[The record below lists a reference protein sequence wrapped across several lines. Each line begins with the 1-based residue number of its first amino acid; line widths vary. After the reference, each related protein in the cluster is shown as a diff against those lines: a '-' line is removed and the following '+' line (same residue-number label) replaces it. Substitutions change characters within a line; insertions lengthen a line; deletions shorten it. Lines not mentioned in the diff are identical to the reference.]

1 MLRWMKSVALLLS
14 VTAIGSATSCVYF
27 NSYYNAEK
35 YFRQAE
41 EARAEAEAVGNDG
54 VVGGRNRTQYLTLYD
69 KAVRKASIVL
79 EKYPESDLVE
89 DAMFVAGRA
98 LYWQRDYQYAMR
110 SFRDLELNFPDSQ
123 YFDRARLWRGLTLLA
138 LGQTEE
144 ARALLG
150 DLVREGSAVGDRA
163 GMRLG
168 EIATAAGD
176 RRGAI
181 VEYNRTLETFP
192 ESPLKSQIWVRIGE
206 MHVDIGG
213 PARLDSAMAAFDRAL
228 ESFPADSVRYRA
240 GLNRGRVQYLQGE
253 ADAALMTY
261 RELLSQGKFRT
272 WEGETRILIGR
283 YYRERELLPEALA
296 EFERV
301 RDDFP
306 QTAVA
311 AMALYETGLLYLQ
324 KQGQRER
331 AQEYFAEVSLEK
343 RGSRADSLAN
353 VIQGTCAELDGLI
366 EQIWIADST
375 AAAILYPVEVMVP
388 LVVADADSSASDT
401 AAVKVPIAAVP
412 EVVPA
417 STKVVE
423 LPPALQGYV
432 VATDSSGH
440 WLPLVPRPGWRNV
453 DAQQQDAD
461 RTRQRRPPRRP
472 TGSSTLEEHLFMVAE
487 LYRDRLLLPDSA
499 AVVYQS
505 IAARFPT
512 SAQRSRALYSFA
524 WIQFE
529 QLHDAPAARP
539 YLEQLVREYGTTA
552 HANAARRLLQLPL
565 ERTAEEQAAEVFR
578 EIEDVKST
586 EPGRPE
592 RWIPQLDMLVRDF
605 PGTVTAARAA
615 YLAAWATE
623 NVVYDSAAAEARYD
637 SVASRFPRTTYAELV
652 QRRRRSQ
659 KEGFLAKMER
669 DLKTLGTALRTEE
682 RLTFIAAEPDSVDST
697 SMSRKYLGFAMRAH
711 RREQF
716 EQAERLYESSLYE
729 QRGRNG
735 DAHAGLGDVAWRQG
749 YCEDAV
755 DHLRMALKE
764 KASSLLPQYRLFQ
777 YHLQQSQEDSAN
789 HYLRLVTRNDRN
801 NPDVLAVIDRFPTIA
816 SAEPE
821 MLEVDQLETISL
833 EPDDNNLR
841 LTTAFFGVVEPP
853 LVRSSVVAQYPP
865 EGNDSASVVVDVLVT
880 RDGRSDSV
888 RVFRGDEPFASEAI
902 RVVTGY
908 RYYAAENRKEEPLN
922 VWVELVIPFSPPTLT
937 PVGAALPAA
946 ASADAAIP
954 KAVTETRTE

>member
-1 MLRWMKSVALLLS
+1 MKSIALLLS

-41 EARAEAEAVGNDG
+41 QARAKAEAVGNDG
-54 VVGGRNRTQYLTLYD
+54 AVGGRNRTQYLTLYD
-69 KAVRKASIVL
+69 QAVRKASIVL

-123 YFDRARLWRGLTLLA
+123 YFDRARLWRGRTLLA

-144 ARALLG
+144 AGALLG
-150 DLVREGSAVGDRA
+150 DLVRERSAVGDRA
-163 GMRLG
+163 GMHLG
-168 EIATAAGD
+168 ELATAAGD

-181 VEYNRTLETFP
+181 VEYRRTLEAFP
-192 ESPLKSQIWVRIGE
+192 ESPLKSQLWVRIGE
-206 MHVDIGG
+206 VHVDIGG

-228 ESFPADSVRYRA
+228 KSSPADSVRYRA

-253 ADAALMTY
+253 ADAALETY
-261 RELLSQGKFRT
+261 RALLSQGKFRA
-272 WEGETRILIGR
+272 WEGDTRILIGR

-296 EFERV
+296 EFEHV

-375 AAAILYPVEVMVP
+375 AAAILYPVEVMAP
-388 LVVADADSSASDT
+388 PVVAGADSGAIDT
-401 AAVKVPIAAVP
+401 AAVKVLVSADP

-417 STKVVE
+417 STVVE
-423 LPPALQGYV
+423 LPPALRGYV
-432 VATDSSGH
+432 VETDSSGH
-440 WLPLVPRPGWRNV
+440 WLPLVRRPGWRDV
-453 DAQQQDAD
+453 DAQQQDPD
-461 RTRQRRPPRRP
+461 RTRQRRPPKRP

-529 QLHDAPAARP
+529 QLHDAAAARP
-539 YLEQLVREYGTTA
+539 YLEQLVSEYGTTA
-552 HANAARRLLQLPL
+552 HANAARRLLALPL

-578 EIEDVKST
+578 EVEYVKSA
-586 EPGRPE
+586 EPDRPE
-592 RWIPQLDMLVRDF
+592 RWIPQLDMLTRDF

-623 NVVYDSAAAEARYD
+623 NVVFDSAGAEARYD
-637 SVASRFPRTTYAELV
+637 SVASRFPRTAYAELV
-652 QRRRRSQ
+652 EGRRRSQ
-659 KEGFLAKMER
+659 KDGFLAKMER
-669 DLKTLGTALRTEE
+669 ELKTLGTALKTEE
-682 RLTFIAAEPDSVDST
+682 RLFFIAAEPDSVDST
-697 SMSRKYLGFAMRAH
+697 SVSRRYLGFAMRAH

-716 EQAERLYESSLYE
+716 EQAKRLYQSSLDE
-729 QRGRNG
+729 KQGRNG

-749 YCEDAV
+749 YYEDAI
-755 DHLRMALKE
+755 DHLRRALKE
-764 KASSLLPQYRLFQ
+764 NPSSMLPQYRLFQ
-777 YHLQQSQEDSAN
+777 YHLQQSQKDSAN
-789 HYLRLVTRNDRN
+789 HYLRQITRNDRN

-821 MLEVDQLETISL
+821 LIEVDQLETISL

-865 EGNDSASVVVDVLVT
+865 DGSDSASVVIDVLVT
-880 RDGRSDSV
+880 REGRSDSV
-888 RVFRGDEPFASEAI
+888 RVFRGDEPFSSEAI
-902 RVVTGY
+902 RAVTGY
-908 RYYAAENRKEEPLN
+908 RYYPAENRKQEPLN
-922 VWVELVIPFSPPTLT
+922 VWVELVIPFPPPP
-937 PVGAALPAA
+937 PVGAARSAA
-946 ASADAAIP
+946 ASAESAIP
-954 KAVTETRTE
+954 KPATEMRTK